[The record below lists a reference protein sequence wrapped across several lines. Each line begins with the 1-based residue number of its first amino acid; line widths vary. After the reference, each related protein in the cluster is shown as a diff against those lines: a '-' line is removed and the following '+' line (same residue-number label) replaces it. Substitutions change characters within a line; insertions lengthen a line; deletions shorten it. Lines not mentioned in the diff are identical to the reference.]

1 VIGVTAVTKVRQWPI
16 EEARMAMQGTGRS
29 RHALWRLATTAPLP
43 LLVVLYALWTDL
55 VMLDGT
61 GFHLAWSPADFTE
74 WLALTLGTVCL
85 VVAFWVP
92 VRAVRI
98 FAGALHSFALAFGF
112 GAAGVIGIV
121 HAFGGPGGDM
131 EAPGWALAALGLT
144 SLLCALALLALAAL
158 LVEDI
163 RAADAEQEGR
173 G

>member
-1 VIGVTAVTKVRQWPI
+1 VIQVTATKEVREWLA
-16 EEARMAMQGTGRS
+16 EEIRMPREDTAPS
-29 RHALWRLATTAPLP
+29 RHRLWRLATSAPLP

-55 VMLDGT
+55 VALDGT
-61 GFHLAWSPADFTE
+61 GFHLAWSPTDFTE
-74 WLALTLGTVCL
+74 WLAMSLGSVFL

-92 VRAVRI
+92 IRAVRI

-112 GAAGVIGIV
+112 GAAGVIAIV
-121 HAFGGPGGDM
+121 HAFGGPSGDM
-131 EAPGWALAALGLT
+131 VAPGWALVALGVT
-144 SLLCALALLALAAL
+144 SVLCAFALLALAAL